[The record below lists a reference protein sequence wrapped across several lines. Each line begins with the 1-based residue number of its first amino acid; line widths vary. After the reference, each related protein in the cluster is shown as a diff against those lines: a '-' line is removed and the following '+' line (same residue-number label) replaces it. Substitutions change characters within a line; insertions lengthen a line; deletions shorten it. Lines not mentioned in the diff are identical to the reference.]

1 MYSMVIY
8 MSARTLLHILVF
20 VASAQAAGLIGTYFT
35 ADAIPTWYATLAKPS
50 FSPPNWV
57 FGPVWVT
64 LYTMMGIA
72 AALVWSERTR
82 KTHAN
87 RGMNWYWTQLALNAL
102 WSPIFF
108 GMQRL
113 DIALVV
119 IVLLWLSIVMTIREF
134 WKVHIWLGVALVPYL
149 VWVSFATVLN
159 FSLWRLN

>member
-20 VASAQAAGLIGTYFT
+20 VAIAQAAGLIGTYFT

-64 LYTMMGIA
+64 LYMMMGIA

-87 RGMNWYWTQLALNAL
+87 RGMNWYWTQLSLNAL